1 MSHVTPCVPHV
12 QQGCLVFGATLLG
25 ADAGLP
31 CPLSP
36 MSPLPPLSPPLG
48 TPRAFL
54 ALREGP
60 AEGWSLRISSEFMLP
75 RAVQGMQDIGMSQA
89 GAGLCVGAW
98 GAHYRGLAGAVGT
111 LTLLVLPQP
120 QGPEAAAQPG
130 RVWGHA
136 ELQGGQA
143 TAGAGRVRVRVG
155 RRGAQD

>member
-75 RAVQGMQDIGMSQA
+75 RAVQGMGHWHEP
-89 GAGLCVGAW
+89 GWC
-98 GAHYRGLAGAVGT
+98 GT
-111 LTLLVLPQP
+111 LRGGLGSTLSRPSR
-120 QGPEAAAQPG
+120 GRGDADTARAAAAP
-130 RVWGHA
+130 RP
-136 ELQGGQA
+136 
-143 TAGAGRVRVRVG
+143 
-155 RRGAQD
+155 